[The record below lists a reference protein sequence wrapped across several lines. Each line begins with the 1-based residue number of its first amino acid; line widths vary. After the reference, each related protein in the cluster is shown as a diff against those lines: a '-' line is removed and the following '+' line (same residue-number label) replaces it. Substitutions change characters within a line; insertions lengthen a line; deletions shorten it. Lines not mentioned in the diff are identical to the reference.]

1 MLTAGLVRAACTA
14 AALTAAASVTPAAAL
29 PSYDAT
35 YAIRLVE
42 ASGQRGPRAAVGKLY
57 FKFRETCDGWET
69 VSTVRMTLAFRDGTA
84 MDNERDFT
92 SWEAKDGSAY
102 NFAVRT
108 VKGGIPVEAFKGNAV
123 ITPRAG
129 KVAYELP
136 GDAAGKKPRKLNVR
150 LPRGTLLPVAY
161 LNALLDH
168 ARRGESMFQ
177 SVVFS
182 GASSYGPRTLSA
194 AIGPRLEAPERPGTD
209 ADGRIDTDLLKVPA
223 WDLSLAFYNLIERR
237 DTPNFEVYQ
246 RYLANGIARSFEQEF
261 DDFRIGADL
270 ERLVEL
276 PAPACG

>member
-1 MLTAGLVRAACTA
+1 MLKRAAILFVLAGA
-14 AALTAAASVTPAAAL
+14 APASAL

-35 YAIRLVE
+35 YSIRLLE
-42 ASGQRGPRAAVGKLY
+42 ASAQRGPRAAVGTLE

-69 VSTVRMTLAFRDGTA
+69 VSNVRMTLAFRDGTA
-84 MDNERDFT
+84 LDNERNFT

-108 VKGGIPVEAFKGNAV
+108 LKGGIPVEAFKGNAV
-123 ITPRAG
+123 ITSRSG
-129 KVAYELP
+129 TVAYELP
-136 GDAAGKKPRKLNVR
+136 GDAGGKKPRKLNVR

-194 AIGPRLEAPERPGTD
+194 AIGPRVDVSSIGPNGSTAPAINSRLL
-209 ADGRIDTDLLKVPA
+209 DGPA
-223 WDLSLAFYNLIERR
+223 YDLSLAFYNLIERR
-237 DTPNFEVYQ
+237 ETPNFEVFQ

-270 ERLVEL
+270 QRLTEL
-276 PAPACG
+276 PAPSCG